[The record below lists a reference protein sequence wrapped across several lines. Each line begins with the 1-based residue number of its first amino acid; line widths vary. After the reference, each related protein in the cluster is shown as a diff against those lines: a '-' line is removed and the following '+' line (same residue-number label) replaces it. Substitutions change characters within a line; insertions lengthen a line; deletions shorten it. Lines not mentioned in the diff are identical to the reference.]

1 MPAFGRVLTAMATP
15 FAPDGSL
22 DEARA
27 AELARALVATG
38 SEGLVVTGTTGEAPT
53 LTKSEKLRLYEVVRE
68 AVGSQASVIAG
79 TSTYNTAESVELT
92 REAAKRGVDGFLLVV
107 PPYNKPT
114 QEGLYRHFGMI
125 ASATTLPCILY
136 NVPSRTVTNLQPATV
151 VRLREFAN
159 IVGIKEASGD
169 LEQIATI
176 IEACG
181 PEFLVWSGD
190 DAVTLPI
197 LAVGGYGVVSVLSH
211 LVGRQIQE
219 MIAAFLAGQVAQA
232 AAIHR
237 RLLPLAKAL
246 FVVGSPVPLKYALG
260 VAGFPVGE
268 CRLPLYGPDEET
280 ARLIR
285 HAIERQQIDLP
296 AISRA

>member
-1 MPAFGRVLTAMATP
+1 MATIGRVLTAMATP

-22 DEARA
+22 DEGRT
-27 AELARALVATG
+27 AELAKALVASG
-38 SEGLVVTGTTGEAPT
+38 SDGLVVTGTTGESPT
-53 LTKSEKLRLYEVVRE
+53 LTHREKLRLYEIVRA
-68 AVGSQASVIAG
+68 AVGGDVSVIAG
-79 TSTYNTAESVELT
+79 TTNYNTAESVELT
-92 REAAKRGVDGFLLVV
+92 REAAQLGVDGFLLVV

-114 QEGLYRHFGMI
+114 QEGLYRHFALI

-136 NVPSRTVTNLQPATV
+136 NIPSRTGTNLLPGTV
-151 VRLREFAN
+151 LRLRQYAN

-176 IEACG
+176 IETAG
-181 PEFLVWSGD
+181 SDFLVWSGD
-190 DAVTLPI
+190 DNMTLPI
-197 LAVGGYGVVSVLSH
+197 LAIGGYGVISVASH

-219 MIAAFLAGQVAQA
+219 MIAAFLAGQNAHA

-237 RLLPLAKAL
+237 RLLPLIKAL

-285 HAIERQQIDLP
+285 HAIERQTIDLP
-296 AISRA
+296 AVTAV